1 MSSETHDFLLLT
13 LHKEEQL
20 LRSQWLRNVT
30 SAEYREGVKVLK
42 NCIVQHEIELWLT
55 DSRLLDT
62 ILFADQQWLK
72 REIGP
77 LFKSSS
83 LQRIA
88 RVLTEDVFNYI
99 WLENIVQQIKEEH
112 EVTVELAQ
120 FSSLEAAFDWLRME

>member
-1 MSSETHDFLLLT
+1 MGSEVHDFLLLT
-13 LHKEEQL
+13 LDKEEQL
-20 LRSQWLRNVT
+20 LRSTWLRNVT
-30 SAEYREGVKVLK
+30 SAEYREGVTVMKKYILHHKVAF
-42 NCIVQHEIELWLT
+42 WLT

-99 WLENIVQQIKEEH
+99 WLENIIQQIREEY
-112 EVTVELAQ
+112 EITVELAQ

>member
-1 MSSETHDFLLLT
+1 MSSEVHDFLLLT
-13 LHKEEQL
+13 LDKEEQL
-20 LRSQWLRNVT
+20 LRSTWLRNVT
-30 SAEYREGVKVLK
+30 SDEYREGVTLMKNYILHHKVSF
-42 NCIVQHEIELWLT
+42 WLT

-77 LFKSSS
+77 LLKSSS

-99 WLENIVQQIKEEH
+99 WLENIIQQIREEY
-112 EVTVELAQ
+112 EITVELAQ

>member
-1 MSSETHDFLLLT
+1 M
-13 LHKEEQL
+13 HKEEQL